1 MIYNTKLKVSRSLIT
16 QITTDFR
23 GYFLDRALV
32 FICHGYGEHCSR
44 YERLGNALAEQGY
57 LAFSQITVCPTP
69 PLFNLF
75 RDTVT
80 AFNHTFSRGK
90 RGGGGV

>member
-1 MIYNTKLKVSRSLIT
+1 MIK

-32 FICHGYGEHCSR
+32 FICHGYGEHRSR
-44 YERLGNALAEQGY
+44 YQRLGNTLAEQGY
-57 LAFSQITVCPTP
+57 LAFSQDHGMSHPA
-69 PLFNLF
+69 LFNLF

-80 AFNHTFSRGK
+80 AFNHTFSG
-90 RGGGGV
+90 RGGRGNVI

>member
-1 MIYNTKLKVSRSLIT
+1 MIT

-57 LAFSQITVCPTP
+57 LAFSQDHGMSHPGLVQSLP
-69 PLFNLF
+69 
-75 RDTVT
+75 
-80 AFNHTFSRGK
+80 
-90 RGGGGV
+90 